1 MASWFWCSRGVF
13 YGLFCVSVCVTFYAA
28 HTDSLL
34 ASSLYS
40 MDKPFADVLYT
51 FLTMMSLPVS
61 VLQLLPNVLTGLCTI
76 PVQISSI
83 SLIFSEHGCCV
94 VTFWSSSWL
103 DTVFHTVCSACWC
116 VMRLFFSVF
125 RCSSRNSLKWDNET
139 PTWRHSLPLALGKN
153 AKWTRQEQRRQALR
167 YEPLHWTICTF
178 HLVINSLLSSSIL
191 SCDLWEVWFIWANQ
205 FKRSRFKTHLIQFS
219 WTMLKHALISILTLT
234 LIIRNLLDWN

>member
-1 MASWFWCSRGVF
+1 
-13 YGLFCVSVCVTFYAA
+13 
-28 HTDSLL
+28 
-34 ASSLYS
+34 
-40 MDKPFADVLYT
+40 
-51 FLTMMSLPVS
+51 MMSLPVS

-139 PTWRHSLPLALGKN
+139 PTWRHSPPLALGKN

-178 HLVINSLLSSSIL
+178 HLAINSLLSSSLL

-205 FKRSRFKTHLIQFS
+205 LKRSRFESFS
-219 WTMLKHALISILTLT
+219 MNNVETCSDKYFNSHINHPESTWLKLAWLTLQKWIRFNT
-234 LIIRNLLDWN
+234 VKVYLIWFVCSWWRKRLFNVE